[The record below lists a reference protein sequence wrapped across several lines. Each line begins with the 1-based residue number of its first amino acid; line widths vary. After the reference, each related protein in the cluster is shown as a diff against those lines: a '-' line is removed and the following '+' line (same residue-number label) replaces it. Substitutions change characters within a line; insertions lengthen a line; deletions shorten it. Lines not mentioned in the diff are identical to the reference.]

1 MSDVKVNSVQPS
13 EASKELVAL
22 YLLGSVAE
30 SRGATVI
37 NRGGIPYIER
47 GMSKKQILQDYA
59 DCLYVVR
66 NSISSRDYIREM
78 PD

>member
-22 YLLGSVAE
+22 YLLASVAE
-30 SRGATVI
+30 TRGATVI
-37 NRGGIPYIER
+37 NRGGVPYIEG
-47 GMSKKQILQDYA
+47 GMSKKQILLDYI

-66 NSISSRDYIREM
+66 QSLSAQGYIQGL